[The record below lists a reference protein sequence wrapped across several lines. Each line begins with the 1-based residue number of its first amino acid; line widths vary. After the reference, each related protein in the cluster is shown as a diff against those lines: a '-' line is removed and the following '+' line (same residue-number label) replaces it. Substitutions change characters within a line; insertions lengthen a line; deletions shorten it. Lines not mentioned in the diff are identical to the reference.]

1 MKHYVKPMTAVPKQT
16 EPDEVPAA
24 FDVTALLDKG
34 GLILSREI
42 KNLLMASASGKLLPA
57 HSRDLVA
64 YIRLLSE
71 LKEKQEADASE
82 MTDEELLAAAAKK

>member
-1 MKHYVKPMTAVPKQT
+1 MKHYVKPAVPFLAPAE
-16 EPDEVPAA
+16 EPVAA
-24 FDVTALLDKG
+24 TFDVTALLDKG

-71 LKEKQEADASE
+71 LKEKQEQDASA
-82 MTDEELLAAAAKK
+82 MTDEELQAAAKKL